1 MLPDAIVYSLTD
13 DLGDVSAEPIRD
25 RATPD
30 VDLVAS
36 VAGRTYG
43 QATAAKSELPRSRI
57 A

>member
-36 VAGRTYG
+36 VACRTSGR
-43 QATAAKSELPRSRI
+43 ATAAKSEFPRSKT